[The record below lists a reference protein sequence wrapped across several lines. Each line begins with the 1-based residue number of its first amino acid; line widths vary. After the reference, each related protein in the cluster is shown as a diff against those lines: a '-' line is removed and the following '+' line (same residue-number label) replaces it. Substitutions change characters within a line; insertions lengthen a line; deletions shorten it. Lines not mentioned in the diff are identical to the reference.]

1 MGVMCIMGAYLSW
14 KLIVKIN
21 KHIIIL
27 KVNSSV
33 TRMTLRISLCTIE
46 IVSTFSKLYCS
57 TSNEM

>member
-1 MGVMCIMGAYLSW
+1 MGAYLSW
-14 KLIVKIN
+14 KLIVKIT